1 VVGASGC
8 EAKNECERALGAR
21 PVFADECLAAA
32 AEEAAEDECDDDDVV
47 ELAHD
52 WDEIGDEVEGEREA
66 AG

>member
-1 VVGASGC
+1 
-8 EAKNECERALGAR
+8 
-21 PVFADECLAAA
+21 VFADECFAAA

-52 WDEIGDEVEGEREA
+52 WDEIGDEVEWEREV